1 MTCIQDKAML
11 ASLNISQWTARKMD
25 KGASQTTAET
35 YHAEASEISTY
46 KSTIQKK
53 HLDKIQKIVGKART
67 MHYKFTTPYTFSKGQ
82 AILATA
88 MLPDYMAEGSKLI
101 REFDAAVSDFM
112 AVYADVRNEAKGSL
126 GDLYNDFD
134 YPNEQQLRR
143 KFSISYDFAPI
154 PKGSH
159 LQISISE
166 DELAEMQ
173 KDIEEKV
180 KDSMSIAM
188 DELWQRVYQVTSA
201 LKERMTPQAGQDKTF
216 RDTLIGNIAEL
227 ADILPKMNITG
238 DAQLDEVAADLRRDL
253 AGYDPATLRV
263 DRGMRKEAARRA
275 DAILDKVSR
284 RAKVAASM
292 EIPQAP
298 AAPAVVAPEVEPKK
312 IDVQAAQVSIEEVL
326 TPKAPAKAAEP
337 AEDDENIKRLK
348 AAGII

>member
-25 KGASQTTAET
+25 KGASKTTAET
-35 YHAEASEISTY
+35 YHAEESEISTY

-101 REFDAAVSDFM
+101 REFDAAVEDFM
-112 AVYADVRNEAKGSL
+112 TVYADVRNEARTSL

-134 YPNEQQLRR
+134 YPNEHQLRR

-173 KDIEEKV
+173 KEIEEKV

-188 DELWQRVYQVTSA
+188 DELWQRVYTVTSA

-216 RDTLIGNIAEL
+216 RDSLIGNISEL

-238 DAQLDEVAADLRRDL
+238 DAQLDEVAADLRREL
-253 AGYDPATLRV
+253 ASYDPAALRI
-263 DRGMRKEAARRA
+263 DRGMRKEAAKRA

-284 RAKVAASM
+284 RVKAPASM
-292 EIPQAP
+292 ELPE
-298 AAPAVVAPEVEPKK
+298 AAPVAATPEPKK
-312 IDVQAAQVSIEEVL
+312 IDVQAAQVSIEEVM
-326 TPKAPAKAAEP
+326 TPKAPAKKEEP
-337 AEDDENIKRLK
+337 VEDDENIKRLK